1 VTELTRTPTET
12 PRDAAAGREQGRF
25 IARAAAATAALT
37 VVSALTG
44 LVRDQTIAHLYGAGA
59 ATDAFL
65 VAWTVPEIAA
75 TLLIEDAMALVLI
88 PAFSLALSR
97 RAAAKAAGTGGPDP
111 VRALLTRTLPR
122 LLLALACASGLLMV
136 GAPWLVHVLAP
147 GLADPELAVQC
158 TRLTAVT
165 LLTFGTAGFLS
176 AGLRSH
182 GRFVPPAAI
191 YVAYNI
197 GIVAT
202 VVVLHSLWGVRA
214 AALGVAVGGALMV
227 LLQLPFFLRQMPRR
241 PARAAPGRVSRIP
254 AGPRR
259 LARRLSP
266 VALRAREVPPPL
278 SHRASTT
285 STSCDPPPCDA
296 SPRPF
301 GPGETPLHQTP
312 RADPRQSAKHALVV
326 GAGVLAP
333 IALFTISRQSQV
345 LVERYLASSLPAGAI
360 SHLNYAQKVAQI
372 PMALSLMIC
381 TVTFP
386 LVARALADGEA
397 EQVRRRVERD
407 LAAAAFVVLL
417 GAAYV
422 FACAPQIIE
431 LLFQRGAFTAR
442 DTEATASVMRVYAIG
457 LLGHSMVGAV
467 VRPFFS
473 TGRPTWYPAFT
484 MVAGL
489 IVTISGGVVLS
500 RLWGTHGIAAANAAG
515 ITLTAVL
522 LLAGTGL
529 RARRHKAVAV
539 DLRRVLGG
547 MARLLAAAGVA
558 AAAGWAVVPLCG
570 SPLQGVAVG
579 SLLVPVVF
587 LAAGYALGAGE
598 VPQLVS
604 AVERRLRHD
613 R

>member
-1 VTELTRTPTET
+1 MPEPPGTRSLPDVPSAADRTSD
-12 PRDAAAGREQGRF
+12 DAVPAGGRQGRF

-37 VVSALTG
+37 VAGALMG

-65 VAWTVPEIAA
+65 VSWTVPEIAA

-97 RAAAKAAGTGGPDP
+97 RAALRATRAAHAAGEADGGPDP
-111 VRALLTRTLPR
+111 VRALLTRSLPR

-136 GAPWLVHVLAP
+136 GAPGLVGTLAP

-165 LLTFGTAGFLS
+165 LLTFGTAGYLS
-176 AGLRSH
+176 AGLRAH

-191 YVAYNI
+191 YVAYNL

-202 VVVLHSLWGVRA
+202 VLVLHALWGVRA

-227 LLQLPFFLRQMPRR
+227 LVQLPFFLRVMPRGKAGRRAGRRELRGGR
-241 PARAAPGRVSRIP
+241 PDGAPGASR
-254 AGPRR
+254 A
-259 LARRLSP
+259 
-266 VALRAREVPPPL
+266 
-278 SHRASTT
+278 TT
-285 STSCDPPPCDA
+285 T
-296 SPRPF
+296 
-301 GPGETPLHQTP
+301 
-312 RADPRQSAKHALVV
+312 V
-326 GAGVLAP
+326 GAGVLLP
-333 IALFTISRQSQV
+333 IALFTIGRQSQV

-397 EQVRRRVERD
+397 ETVRRRVERD
-407 LAAAAFVVLL
+407 LAGAALVVLL

-431 LLFQRGAFTAR
+431 LLFQRGAFSAQ
-442 DTEATASVMRVYAIG
+442 DTEATASVMRVYALG

-473 TGRPTWYPAFT
+473 TGRPTWYPACT

-489 IVTISGGVVLS
+489 LVTILGGVALS

-515 ITLTAVL
+515 ITLTAIL
-522 LLAGTGL
+522 LLAGTGR
-529 RARRHKAVAV
+529 RASRHVAVAV
-539 DLRRVLGG
+539 DLPRVLGG
-547 MARLLAAAGVA
+547 LVRLLGAAALA
-558 AAAGWAVVPLCG
+558 AAAGCAVAQLCG
-570 SPLQGVAVG
+570 SA
-579 SLLVPVVF
+579 LLAASAGALVVSAVF
-587 LAAGYALGAGE
+587 LVTGYVLGAGE
-598 VPQLVS
+598 IPQLVS